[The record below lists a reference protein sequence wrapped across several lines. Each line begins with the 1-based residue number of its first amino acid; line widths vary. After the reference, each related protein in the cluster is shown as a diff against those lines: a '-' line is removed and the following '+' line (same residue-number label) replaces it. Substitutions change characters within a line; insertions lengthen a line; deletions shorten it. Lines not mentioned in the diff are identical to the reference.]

1 MVNYWLAKQE
11 PNGPRGYNFE
21 QLKKDKTTVWDGVHN
36 NLALKHMR
44 EMKSGDL
51 ILFYHTG
58 DERQAVGIMQVTSKP
73 YSNPKEDVE
82 RFIVVDVKYKKT
94 LKRPVTLTEIKN
106 NKKFKDW
113 ELVRISRLSVMPVPK
128 DIWDEILKIS
138 QGQSNRFIDIVE
150 LSYNCMATAYVLINC
165 ELGSEEAIIGQ
176 LKGLEGVKEVHG
188 TFGAYDILA
197 KIESDTVEK
206 LRETITWK
214 IRKIEKIRSTLTLMG
229 IEGQT

>member
-1 MVNYWLAKQE
+1 MDL
-11 PNGPRGYNFE
+11 RGYNFE

-58 DERQAVGIMQVTSKP
+58 KERQAVGIMQITSKP
-73 YSNPKEDVE
+73 YPNPKEDVE

-94 LKRPVTLTEIKN
+94 LNLLTLTEIKN

-128 DIWDEILKIS
+128 SIWDEILKIS
-138 QGQSNRFIDIVE
+138 QD
-150 LSYNCMATAYVLINC
+150 
-165 ELGSEEAIIGQ
+165 
-176 LKGLEGVKEVHG
+176 
-188 TFGAYDILA
+188 
-197 KIESDTVEK
+197 
-206 LRETITWK
+206 
-214 IRKIEKIRSTLTLMG
+214 
-229 IEGQT
+229 